1 MEKTS
6 IRLSEHFTLAELTK
20 TNTNLKNVPS
30 EAQVANLKRLCGW
43 LEKLRSRY
51 NGGPSP
57 NPSPVREGRKVTID
71 GSGTPLPNRGGA
83 GGGAPIVINSGYR
96 SPAVN
101 AAVGGARNSQ
111 HLTGCA
117 ADITAGSPKKNRKL
131 LELILLHFAP
141 AYSSPSREGSGVG
154 LSFDQLIAERC
165 DSNGNPRWLHISYST
180 RPRRQLLRT

>member
-1 MEKTS
+1 MKY
-6 IRLSEHFTLAELTK
+6 FTLQELTRSE
-20 TNTNLKNVPS
+20 TARQRGLDNTPDAAAVENL
-30 EAQVANLKRLCGW
+30 QNLVTHILDP
-43 LEKLRSRY
+43 LRQLW
-51 NGGPSP
+51 GSP
-57 NPSPVREGRKVTID
+57 LYV
-71 GSGTPLPNRGGA
+71 
-83 GGGAPIVINSGYR
+83 NSGYR

-131 LELILLHFAP
+131 LKLILLHFAP
-141 AYSSPSREGSGVG
+141 AYSPPSREGSGVG

-180 RPRRQLLRT
+180 HPRRQLLRT

>member
-1 MEKTS
+1 MNTVSQTNNTPPWGSGGGGFTS
-6 IRLSEHFTLAELTK
+6 LYFTLQELTRSE
-20 TNTNLKNVPS
+20 TARQRGLDNTPDAAAVENL
-30 EAQVANLKRLCGW
+30 QNLVTHILDP
-43 LEKLRSRY
+43 LRQLW
-51 NGGPSP
+51 GSP
-57 NPSPVREGRKVTID
+57 LYV
-71 GSGTPLPNRGGA
+71 
-83 GGGAPIVINSGYR
+83 NSGYR

-131 LELILLHFAP
+131 LKLILLHFAP
-141 AYSSPSREGSGVG
+141 AYSPPSREGAGVG

-180 RPRRQLLRT
+180 HPRRQLLRT